1 MPKFRVPITRDVT
14 VTAYITVEAESPTGA
29 VCYALEYARDPN
41 LNWELDDCEGGEPYF
56 AGDDDLDAVEQVLDG
71 PTVTLNFN
79 PQAWMRDYAMS
90 VDPEGDTTWEVSRAE
105 FLAMFPDEATF
116 NSQHQLRDDL
126 RHEGTAPKWIR
137 DWSGPFEVELF
148 TNPQEVWPD
157 A

>member
-1 MPKFRVPITRDVT
+1 
-14 VTAYITVEAESPTGA
+14 
-29 VCYALEYARDPN
+29 
-41 LNWELDDCEGGEPYF
+41 
-56 AGDDDLDAVEQVLDG
+56 
-71 PTVTLNFN
+71 
-79 PQAWMRDYAMS
+79 MS

-157 A
+157 D